1 MSSFGSI
8 KISNFDLLKV
18 LGKSSK
24 SIIIPKGGLMV
35 IYHGTTKKYT
45 LNTSK
50 QNIYVQLQLY
60 RIMTNLHFR
69 KLTPAL
75 PGVNVMQNL
84 PG

>member
-1 MSSFGSI
+1 
-8 KISNFDLLKV
+8 
-18 LGKSSK
+18 
-24 SIIIPKGGLMV
+24 MV